1 MNWAYL
7 HLILN
12 HVPVLGTLFG
22 LLLLAWGILRR
33 NDSLQRAAL
42 LTFTLVALVA
52 IPAYLTGKPAEEA
65 VEHLTGTAGS
75 AIEPHEDA
83 ALVSFLAMEV
93 LGALALGALLL
104 TRTRFNT
111 AFIVRGALA
120 VAIVTGGLMVW
131 TAQLGGRIRHAELR
145 ASDAAQSGERE
156 GHTDEGG
163 H

>member
-1 MNWAYL
+1 MNWAHL

-65 VEHLTGTAGS
+65 VEHLIGTAES

-111 AFIVRGALA
+111 AFIV
-120 VAIVTGGLMVW
+120 
-131 TAQLGGRIRHAELR
+131 
-145 ASDAAQSGERE
+145 
-156 GHTDEGG
+156 
-163 H
+163 

>member
-1 MNWAYL
+1 MNWAYV

-93 LGALALGALLL
+93 LGALALGALHVHRHRPLL
-104 TRTRFNT
+104 GLVLFLFT
-111 AFIVRGALA
+111 ALQLRLSRGD
-120 VAIVTGGLMVW
+120 
-131 TAQLGGRIRHAELR
+131 R
-145 ASDAAQSGERE
+145 DA
-156 GHTDEGG
+156 
-163 H
+163 

>member
-1 MNWAYL
+1 MNWAHL

-42 LTFTLVALVA
+42 LTFALVALVA

-93 LGALALGALLL
+93 LGALALSALLL
-104 TRTRFNT
+104 TRTRFKT

-145 ASDAAQSGERE
+145 ASDAAPSGERE
-156 GHTDEGG
+156 GHSEEHG